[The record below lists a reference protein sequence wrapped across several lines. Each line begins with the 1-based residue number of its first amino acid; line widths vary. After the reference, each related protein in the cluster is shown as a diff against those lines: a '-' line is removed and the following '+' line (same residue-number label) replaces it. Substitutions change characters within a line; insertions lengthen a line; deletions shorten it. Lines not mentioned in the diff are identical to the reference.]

1 MRKLSFLIAACV
13 LCLGVASGVGAGE
26 YPNKEI
32 RMIVPFAAGGGTD
45 AVARSIAKLAEAELG
60 KPIVIF
66 NKTGGAGAVG
76 MAEGARSRADG
87 YTITMVTRE
96 LSWLYQMNLAPVKP
110 DNFEPICLINEDP
123 AVLLV
128 GKNSPYKTAKD
139 LIEAARLRPGSLK
152 FGSTAKPNFYLLA
165 LEVDQDLSFNQ
176 IPYGGAAEV
185 IPAILGGHVDMT
197 MMNPGEAWAQIKA
210 GELIPLAVCSD
221 NRFAGLPDVPT
232 MKEFGYNVS
241 TGTWRGIAVPPKT
254 PTDVK
259 EKLIAA
265 FDKAVNSEEFQNFM
279 EDRRLGV
286 RYIPGDGFMNFMK
299 EDSENLQGIVEA
311 IKKQQELEKA
321 EK

>member
-254 PTDVK
+254 PEDVK

-321 EK
+321 AK